1 MKKLIAPA
9 IVVFMA
15 MAGMQVQAQT
25 TVAEVKKE
33 NKADE
38 KELKKD
44 VRSVN
49 KELRTDAKT
58 AVQEVKKEDKAD
70 AKALK
75 KEVKAVNKELRTE
88 VKSSAK
94 EVKKENRIEKKAE
107 HKALRQPEGKQ
118 VSSAAKDN
126 FIADFGKI
134 DDVKWFRGPQFDEA
148 TFTKDGKTTT
158 AYYDYDSHLVG
169 TTTNKKFTDLPAD
182 AQKEIKKRYKDYVT
196 GAIIKFDDNEAN
208 DTNMLFYGIQFDDA
222 DHYFVTVAKDG
233 KEIILMVSM
242 NGEVSYF
249 KEVSK

>member
-9 IVVFMA
+9 IVFLMA
-15 MAGMQVQAQT
+15 MANIQVRAQT
-25 TVAEVKKE
+25 TAAEVKKE
-33 NKADE
+33 NKAE
-38 KELKKD
+38 HKELKKE
-44 VRSVN
+44 VRAVN

-75 KEVKAVNKELRTE
+75 KEVKAVDKELRTE

-94 EVKKENRIEKKAE
+94 EAKKENRIEKKAG
-107 HKALRQPEGKQ
+107 HKALRQLEGKQ
-118 VSSAAKDN
+118 VSSVAKDN
-126 FIADFGKI
+126 FIVDFGKM
-134 DDVKWFRGPQFDEA
+134 DNVKWFRSPQFDEA
-148 TFTKDGKTTT
+148 TFKKDGKTTT

-169 TTTNKKFTDLPAD
+169 TTTNKKFSDLPES

-196 GAIIKFDDNEAN
+196 GAVIKFDDNEAN

-249 KEVSK
+249 KELSK